1 MQFVDEV
8 RITVQAGHGGNGI
21 VAFRREKNN
30 PLGGPSGGD
39 GGDGG
44 DVEIEATSRL
54 STLLDL
60 HYRSDIKAQNG
71 EHGRG
76 KDQYGKGGRGV
87 IIRVP
92 VGTQVYD
99 DETDA
104 LVVDLDRDGMRVVVA
119 RGGRGGFGNM
129 HFATPS
135 ERIPRR
141 AEPGEPGEHRVLRLE
156 LKLLA
161 DVGVV
166 GFPNVG
172 KSTFISAVSAAR
184 PKIADYPF
192 TTLVPNLGVASLG
205 PDRSFVV
212 ADIPGII
219 EGASEGA
226 GLGLRFLR
234 HVERCR
240 VLLHVVAPDPDP
252 DRDPVADFDVI
263 ERELAHFEVDLT
275 ARPRVV
281 ALGKIDLLDA
291 DEIATLTARFRERG
305 IRVLPMSAAT
315 HAGVHDVLVALE
327 RHVRGTERTRE
338 AWETDDARGADEGD
352 EDDLDAA
359 GTDDEE

>member
-1 MQFVDEV
+1 VQFVDEV

-21 VAFRREKNN
+21 VAFRREKTN

-44 DVEIEATSRL
+44 DIELEATERL

-60 HYRSDIKAQNG
+60 HYRRDIKAQNG

-87 IIRVP
+87 VVRVP

-99 DETDA
+99 DETDELIA
-104 LVVDLDRDGMRVVVA
+104 DLDRDGMRFIVA

-129 HFATPS
+129 HFASPS

-141 AEPGEPGEHRVLRLE
+141 AEPGERGESRVLRLE

-172 KSTFISAVSAAR
+172 KSTFIAAVSAAR

-205 PDRSFVV
+205 PDRSFVI

-219 EGASEGA
+219 EGAAEGA

-252 DRDPVADFDVI
+252 EREVLADFDVL
-263 ERELAHFEVDLT
+263 ENELASFDPELVK
-275 ARPRVV
+275 RPRVV
-281 ALGKIDLLDA
+281 ALGKIDLLSL
-291 DEIATLTARFRERG
+291 EEREELIERFRARG
-305 IRVLPMSAAT
+305 VHVLPMSAAT
-315 HAGVHDVLVALE
+315 HAGTNDVLVALE
-327 RHVRGTERTRE
+327 RYVRRTVSE
-338 AWETDDARGADEGD
+338 DAPWDDDAESSEDESGF
-352 EDDLDAA
+352 
-359 GTDDEE
+359 DDEE

>member
-1 MQFVDEV
+1 VQFVDEV

-21 VAFRREKNN
+21 IAFRREKNN

-44 DVEIEATSRL
+44 DIELEATERL

-60 HYRSDIKAQNG
+60 HYRRDIKAQNG

-87 IIRVP
+87 VVRVP

-99 DETDA
+99 DETDELIA
-104 LVVDLDRDGMRVVVA
+104 DLDRDDMHFIVA

-141 AEPGEPGEHRVLRLE
+141 AEPGERGEHRRLRLE

-172 KSTFISAVSAAR
+172 KSTFIAAVSAAR

-219 EGASEGA
+219 EGAAEGA

-252 DRDPVADFDVI
+252 SRDVLADYDVLEKELEHFDP
-263 ERELAHFEVDLT
+263 ELVK
-275 ARPRVV
+275 RPRVV
-281 ALGKIDLLDA
+281 ALGKIDLLSRE
-291 DEIATLTARFRERG
+291 EIADLVARFRERG
-305 IRVLPMSAAT
+305 IKILPMSAAT
-315 HAGVHDVLVALE
+315 HAGTHDVLVALE
-327 RHVRGTERTRE
+327 RYVRHTVTEEGEWEDDDVE
-338 AWETDDARGADEGD
+338 ARD
-352 EDDLDAA
+352 EDEVGD
-359 GTDDEE
+359 DDEE